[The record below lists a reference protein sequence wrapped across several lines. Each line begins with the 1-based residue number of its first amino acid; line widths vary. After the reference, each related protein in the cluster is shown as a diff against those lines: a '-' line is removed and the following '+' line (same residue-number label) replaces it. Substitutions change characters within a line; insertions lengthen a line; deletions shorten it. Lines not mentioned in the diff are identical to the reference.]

1 MVTAGPYPDPL
12 VFSLSA
18 LCALRQVSACFG
30 AKILHLW
37 QSMKGPKPSPYRAE
51 GLEVPGS
58 LISPP
63 ASLPSF
69 PGGMGCHPETLSI
82 RSTSG

>member
-1 MVTAGPYPDPL
+1 
-12 VFSLSA
+12 
-18 LCALRQVSACFG
+18 
-30 AKILHLW
+30 
-37 QSMKGPKPSPYRAE
+37 MKGPKPLPYRAE

-82 RSTSG
+82 RSTSGWQERKDLVKNAEWP